1 VEGWKGGRVDG
12 WMGCARVADDMD
24 RKNINRGYRK
34 LRVWEDAIA
43 YYAATCEVFAG
54 FPFVLQ
60 RVASQQI
67 SSVDGIHRN
76 IAEGYCRRS
85 LKEYLNFLNIAL
97 ASAGESVSG
106 LHAFQAAKQ
115 IVDSDFE
122 RLDTIAYKLEN
133 GLKRLIESL
142 QKKKQTDRW
151 DDSFIIRETSPSY
164 IVNNKGP
171 TKDKTKARPRRN
183 RKG

>member
-1 VEGWKGGRVDG
+1 
-12 WMGCARVADDMD
+12 
-24 RKNINRGYRK
+24 
-34 LRVWEDAIA
+34 VWEDAIA
-43 YYAATCEVFAG
+43 YYAATCETFSG

-67 SSVDGIHRN
+67 ASVDAVHRN

-85 LKEYLNFLNIAL
+85 LKEYLHFLNIAL

-106 LHAFQAAKQ
+106 LHAFQAARQ
-115 IVDSDFE
+115 IADSDLE

-142 QKKKQTDRW
+142 QKKKQTDTW

-164 IVNNKGP
+164 IVNSRGSSKG
-171 TKDKTKARPRRN
+171 KAKPKRK